1 MSNASQGKSMSHYL
15 PLIFALCTVSM
26 WGVYGVFLHKGQV
39 LMNDNVN
46 GRYKA
51 FLVVGFA
58 YFVIAVLGPAL
69 LLLFKKGGFSMTGTG
84 ITWSFIAG
92 AVGAIGAFCVLL
104 AFGSIPKGESPGTW
118 VPVIMA
124 VIFAGAPIVNAFV
137 SIYQHRQELGP
148 IHPLF
153 VVGLLMA
160 AAGTALVAWKKPKAK
175 VSHSPAPPAVEAP
188 LDSSN

>member
-1 MSNASQGKSMSHYL
+1 MSHYM
-15 PLIFALCTVSM
+15 PIIFALCTVSM

-39 LMNDNVN
+39 LMDDKVN

-51 FLVVGFA
+51 FLIVGFA

-69 LLLFKKGGFSMTGTG
+69 LLFFKKGGFSMTASGV
-84 ITWSFIAG
+84 TWSFIAG

-104 AFGSIPKGESPGTW
+104 AFGAIPKGESPGTW
-118 VPVIMA
+118 VPVVMA

-137 SIYQHRQELGP
+137 SIYQHRHELAP

-160 AAGTALVAWKKPKAK
+160 ACGTALVAWKKPKVAAP
-175 VSHSPAPPAVEAP
+175 HSPPAAVESPSAP
-188 LDSSN
+188 DTSP